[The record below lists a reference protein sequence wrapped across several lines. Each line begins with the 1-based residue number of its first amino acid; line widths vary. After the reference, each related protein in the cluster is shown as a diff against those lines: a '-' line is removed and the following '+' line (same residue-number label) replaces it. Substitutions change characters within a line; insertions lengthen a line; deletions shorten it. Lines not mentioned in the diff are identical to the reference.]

1 MPANLEPFLHCN
13 SAMCRV
19 TFNCLN
25 LPVFCRAQ
33 RKAAPARR
41 TQGRH
46 APAQTVQTQ
55 ETDQR
60 QQADRAA
67 HTSLALGLACGRG
80 CGVSLSGQAASVVLR
95 APLHTQLGW
104 AARSTARKETLACA
118 SPCAWSYCS
127 VHAWSGAR
135 AAGSTRRKRRT
146 GRARIRARKTSAGP
160 VAEALPA
167 TARRRRR
174 AAASA
179 FTLWTAQ
186 GRRGL

>member
-1 MPANLEPFLHCN
+1 MEPFLHCN

-46 APAQTVQTQ
+46 TPAQTVQTQ

-67 HTSLALGLACGRG
+67 HTSLELGLACGRG
-80 CGVSLSGQAASVVLR
+80 CGVSLSGQAASVVFAGSFAHAAGLGGAQHGSKRNIGVRVAVCVELLQCARLVWR
-95 APLHTQLGW
+95 ARGGQHTQETTHRAGSNPRKENECGASGRS
-104 AARSTARKETLACA
+104 AAGHRKAPTARGGVC
-118 SPCAWSYCS
+118 
-127 VHAWSGAR
+127 VHAVDGSR
-135 AAGSTRRKRRT
+135 AAW
-146 GRARIRARKTSAGP
+146 P
-160 VAEALPA
+160 VK
-167 TARRRRR
+167 
-174 AAASA
+174 
-179 FTLWTAQ
+179 
-186 GRRGL
+186 